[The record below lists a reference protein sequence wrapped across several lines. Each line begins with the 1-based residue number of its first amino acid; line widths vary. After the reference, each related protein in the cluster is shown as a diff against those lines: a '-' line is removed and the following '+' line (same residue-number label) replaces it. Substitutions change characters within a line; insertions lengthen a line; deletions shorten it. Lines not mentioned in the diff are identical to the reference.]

1 MKEAAFKALLALRL
15 PQRHRRRGAAHMERG
30 YMHYKRGN
38 ERKAIAHF
46 GRAME
51 YGAMSLLDL
60 PQELL
65 DKILLEAMR
74 SAMSVARVN
83 RQTARAARAIVK
95 REKSVFVQHH
105 RNIDLA
111 CARAL
116 ATKPTLEWLDFCA
129 VAAGADGTDPAL
141 EALHE
146 RAVREFNNWYDM
158 VGRRFH
164 DLVDIAN
171 STQSTGATAA
181 AARGLL
187 AKLVADVN
195 DTWPAED
202 KAALSAVVNGTQRYE
217 PVTDV
222 RKSIGKAMYGPEF
235 LWDTRKLTSLRV
247 AFENQGP
254 FEIRAWLWDTS
265 KVEDMAGAFYNFKGT
280 LHGIETWDVSRVKSM
295 SRAFAQCE
303 EFNKDIGYWNTSNV
317 TDMAHMFHDASAF
330 NGPIGH
336 WNTSKVEDMRC
347 MFDEARAFNQPIGNW
362 NTSTVVNM
370 SNMFHGALAFN
381 QPIGNWDTSNVVNMS
396 NMFHGSLAFNWP
408 IGNWDT
414 SKVEDISYM
423 FYEARS
429 FNQPLQKWNTSRVV
443 YMNMVFFSASRFD
456 QDIST
461 WDVSRCRRAVG
472 MFEMSGVVEEQ
483 KKPTFAPRAPR

>member
-1 MKEAAFKALLALRL
+1 
-15 PQRHRRRGAAHMERG
+15 MERG
-30 YMHYKRGN
+30 YVHYKRGN

-60 PQELL
+60 PPELL

-74 SAMSVARVN
+74 SATSVARVN
-83 RQTARAARAIVK
+83 RQTAVAARAIVK
-95 REKSVFVQHH
+95 REKSVFHK
-105 RNIDLA
+105 RIDLA

-129 VAAGADGTDPAL
+129 VASGSNGAIGTDPAL

-146 RAVREFNNWYDM
+146 RAVREFNSWYDM

-171 STQSTGATAA
+171 STQSTGAAAA

-187 AKLVADVN
+187 AKLVSDVN
-195 DTWPAED
+195 GTWPAED
-202 KAALSAVVNGTQRYE
+202 QAALSAVVNGQRYE

-222 RKSIGKAMYGPEF
+222 RASIGKAVYGPEF
-235 LWDTRKLTSLRV
+235 LWDTRKLTSLRT
-247 AFENQGP
+247 AFANQGP
-254 FEIRAWLWDTS
+254 FEISAWLWDTS
-265 KVEDMAGAFYNFKGT
+265 NVEDMTGAFHNFKGA

-295 SRAFAQCE
+295 SRAFAQCK
-303 EFNKDIGYWNTSNV
+303 EFNKDIGGWNTSNV
-317 TDMAHMFHDASAF
+317 TDMAHMFHGASAF

-362 NTSTVVNM
+362 NTS
-370 SNMFHGALAFN
+370 
-381 QPIGNWDTSNVVNMS
+381 NVVNMS
-396 NMFHGSLAFNWP
+396 NMFYG
-408 IGNWDT
+408 
-414 SKVEDISYM
+414 
-423 FYEARS
+423 ARS

-443 YMNMVFFSASRFD
+443 HMNMVFFSASRFD

-472 MFEMSGVVEEQ
+472 MFELSGVVEEH
-483 KKPTFAPRAPR
+483 KKPTFAPRAPV

>member
-1 MKEAAFKALLALRL
+1 
-15 PQRHRRRGAAHMERG
+15 MERG
-30 YMHYKRGN
+30 YVHYKRGN

-83 RQTARAARAIVK
+83 RQTAVAARAIVK

-116 ATKPTLEWLDFCA
+116 ATKTTLEWLDFCA
-129 VAAGADGTDPAL
+129 VAAGANGADGTDGAIGTDPAL

-146 RAVREFNNWYDM
+146 RAVREFNSWYDM

-171 STQSTGATAA
+171 STQSTGAATT

-187 AKLVADVN
+187 DKLVSDVN
-195 DTWPAED
+195 GTWPAED

-254 FEIRAWLWDTS
+254 FEISAWLWDTS
-265 KVEDMAGAFYNFKGT
+265 NVEDMTGAFHNFKGA

-295 SRAFAQCE
+295 SRAFAQCK
-303 EFNKDIGYWNTSNV
+303 EFNKDIGGWNTSNV
-317 TDMAHMFHDASAF
+317 TDMAHMFHGASAF

-347 MFDEARAFNQPIGNW
+347 MFDEASAFNQPIGNW
-362 NTSTVVNM
+362 NTGNVVSM

-396 NMFHGSLAFNWP
+396 NMFYGAS
-408 IGNWDT
+408 
-414 SKVEDISYM
+414 
-423 FYEARS
+423 S

-443 YMNMVFFSASRFD
+443 HMNMVFFSASRFD

-472 MFEMSGVVEEQ
+472 MFELSGVVEEH
-483 KKPTFAPRAPR
+483 KKPTFAPRAAR

>member
-1 MKEAAFKALLALRL
+1 
-15 PQRHRRRGAAHMERG
+15 MERG
-30 YMHYKRGN
+30 YVHYKRGN

-60 PQELL
+60 PPELL

-74 SAMSVARVN
+74 SATSVARVN
-83 RQTARAARAIVK
+83 KQTAVAARAIVK

-105 RNIDLA
+105 RDIDLS

-116 ATKPTLEWLDFCA
+116 ATKTTLEWLDFCA
-129 VAAGADGTDPAL
+129 VAAVANGANGADGADRAL

-146 RAVREFNNWYDM
+146 RAVREFNSWYDM

-171 STQSTGATAA
+171 SPQSAGAA
-181 AARGLL
+181 ASTARGLL
-187 AKLVADVN
+187 AKLVSDLN
-195 DTWPAED
+195 GTWPAED
-202 KAALSAVVNGTQRYE
+202 KAALSAVVNGTQRYKR
-217 PVTDV
+217 VTDV
-222 RKSIGKAMYGPEF
+222 RNSIGKAVYGPEF
-235 LWDTRKLTSLRV
+235 LWDTRKLTSLRG

-254 FEIRAWLWDTS
+254 FEISAWLWDTS
-265 KVEDMAGAFYNFKGT
+265 NVEDMTGAFYNFKGT
-280 LHGIETWDVSRVKSM
+280 LHGIETWDVRRVKSM
-295 SRAFAQCE
+295 SRAFAQCK
-303 EFNKDIGYWNTSNV
+303 EFNKDIGGWNTSNV
-317 TDMAHMFHDASAF
+317 TDMAYMFHGASAF

-362 NTSTVVNM
+362 NTSNVVNM
-370 SNMFHGALAFN
+370 SNMFHGASSFN
-381 QPIGNWDTSNVVNMS
+381 Q
-396 NMFHGSLAFNWP
+396 P

-414 SKVEDISYM
+414 SKVEDISHM
-423 FYEARS
+423 FYEALS

-443 YMNMVFFSASRFD
+443 HMNMAFFSASRFD

-472 MFEMSGVVEEQ
+472 MFEMSGVDEEH
-483 KKPTFAPRAPR
+483 KKPTFAHGAAR

>member
-1 MKEAAFKALLALRL
+1 
-15 PQRHRRRGAAHMERG
+15 MERG

-38 ERKAIAHF
+38 ERKAVAHF

-60 PQELL
+60 PPELL

-74 SAMSVARVN
+74 SATSVARVN
-83 RQTARAARAIVK
+83 RQTAVAARAIVK
-95 REKSVFVQHH
+95 REKSVFHK
-105 RNIDLA
+105 RIDLA

-129 VAAGADGTDPAL
+129 VASGSNGAIGTDGTDPAL

-146 RAVREFNNWYDM
+146 RAVREFNSWYDT

-171 STQSTGATAA
+171 STQSTGAAAA

-202 KAALSAVVNGTQRYE
+202 KAALSAVVNGQRYK

-222 RKSIGKAMYGPEF
+222 RKSIGRAVYGPEF
-235 LWDTRKLTSLRV
+235 LWDTRKLTSLRT
-247 AFENQGP
+247 AFANQGP
-254 FEIRAWLWDTS
+254 FEISAWLWDTS
-265 KVEDMAGAFYNFKGT
+265 NVEDMTGAFHNFKGT
-280 LHGIETWDVSRVKSM
+280 LHGLETWDVRRVKSM
-295 SRAFAQCE
+295 SSAFSQCK
-303 EFNKDIGYWNTSNV
+303 EFNKDIGGWNTSNV
-317 TDMAHMFHDASAF
+317 TDMAHMFHGASAF

-362 NTSTVVNM
+362 NTSNVVNM
-370 SNMFHGALAFN
+370 SNMFHGASSFN
-381 QPIGNWDTSNVVNMS
+381 QPIGNWDT
-396 NMFHGSLAFNWP
+396 G
-408 IGNWDT
+408 
-414 SKVEDISYM
+414 KVEDISHM
-423 FYEARS
+423 FYEALS

-443 YMNMVFFSASRFD
+443 HMNMVFFSASRFD

-461 WDVSRCRRAVG
+461 WDVSRCLRAVG
-472 MFEMSGVVEEQ
+472 MFELSGVVEEH
-483 KKPTFAPRAPR
+483 KKPTFAPRAAR

>member
-1 MKEAAFKALLALRL
+1 
-15 PQRHRRRGAAHMERG
+15 MERG
-30 YMHYKRGN
+30 YVHYKRGN

-60 PQELL
+60 PPELL

-74 SAMSVARVN
+74 SATSVARVN
-83 RQTARAARAIVK
+83 KQTAVAARAIVK
-95 REKSVFVQHH
+95 REKSVFHK
-105 RNIDLA
+105 RIDLA

-129 VAAGADGTDPAL
+129 VASGSNGAIGADPAL

-171 STQSTGATAA
+171 STQSTGAAAA

-187 AKLVADVN
+187 AKLVAEVN

-202 KAALSAVVNGTQRYE
+202 QAALSAVVNGQRYE
-217 PVTDV
+217 PVTNV
-222 RKSIGKAMYGPEF
+222 RESIGRAVYGPEF
-235 LWDTRKLTSLRV
+235 LWDTRKLTSLRT

-254 FEIRAWLWDTS
+254 FEISAWLWDTS
-265 KVEDMAGAFYNFKGT
+265 NVEDMTGAFHNFKGA
-280 LHGIETWDVSRVKSM
+280 LHGIETWDVRRVESM
-295 SRAFAQCE
+295 TRAFAQCK
-303 EFNKDIGYWNTSNV
+303 EFNKDIGGWNTSNV
-317 TDMAHMFHDASAF
+317 TDMAYMFHGASAF

-362 NTSTVVNM
+362 NTSNVVNM
-370 SNMFHGALAFN
+370 SNMFHGASSFN
-381 QPIGNWDTSNVVNMS
+381 Q
-396 NMFHGSLAFNWP
+396 P

-414 SKVEDISYM
+414 SKVEDISHM
-423 FYEARS
+423 FYGARS
-429 FNQPLQKWNTSRVV
+429 FNQPLQKWNTSGVV
-443 YMNMVFFSASRFD
+443 HMNMVFFSASRFD

-472 MFEMSGVVEEQ
+472 MFELSGVVEEH
-483 KKPTFAPRAPR
+483 KKPTFAPRAPV